1 MSDLLS
7 ELPSDGRLL
16 FVQFGDYLEAAQRF
30 AEGGKENYAAQ
41 RYTVDFV
48 AELAQRLE
56 RVTVLTF
63 STSYPLRRLPS
74 GVHCEGVQLYRE
86 GQRNQQLA
94 LIRAAAREKPT
105 HIVVV
110 APLIPLLYWAGLTGK
125 RVLPL
130 FADSFHLSGVRERL
144 KARVLAWGLNRK
156 EIEWVSNHNLAASR
170 DLYRIGVDPRKILP
184 FDWPADVVP
193 QDFSAKPAPSGS
205 PLRLIYV
212 GSMMKTKGVGDA
224 IRAVSLL
231 RSRDRDVEL
240 SLVGGE
246 SEEFQKLVDEL
257 GLGSAVHFLGRQPHD
272 RVLSLL
278 NEHDASLVP
287 SWHEYPEGLPM
298 TIYEGLCSRSPVI
311 VSDHPMF
318 GIRMK
323 DGKNCIVFEAASP
336 DALAGAVTRL
346 MDEPGLYERLSKSA
360 EAATEEYLCP
370 LKWDRLIAT
379 WLSTNPETRASL
391 RQFALTDGPYGDI
404 GIR

>member
-1 MSDLLS
+1 MPEASS

-30 AEGGKENYAAQ
+30 AEGGEETYAAQ

-48 AELAQRLE
+48 ADLAKRME

-63 STSYPLRRLPS
+63 STDYPLQRLPS
-74 GVHCEGVQLYRE
+74 GVYCEGVQLYRD
-86 GQRNQQLA
+86 GQRNQQLQ

-105 HIVVV
+105 HMIVV
-110 APLIPLLYWAGLTGK
+110 APLIPLLYWALLTGK
-125 RVLPL
+125 RLLPL
-130 FADSFHLSGVRERL
+130 FADSFHLGGLKERL
-144 KARVLAWGLNRK
+144 KGRALAWLLNRS
-156 EIEWVSNHNLAASR
+156 EIEWVSNHNLAASL
-170 DLYRIGVDPRKILP
+170 DLYRIGVDPQKIVP

-193 QDFSAKPAPSGS
+193 QDFSAKPAPTEPPFS
-205 PLRLIYV
+205 LIYV
-212 GSMMKTKGVGDA
+212 GSMIETKGVGDA
-224 IRAVSLL
+224 IRAISLL
-231 RSRDRDVEL
+231 RAQQRDVEL

-246 SEEFQKLVDEL
+246 SEQYRGLVDQL
-257 GLGSAVHFLGRQPHD
+257 GLGSAVSFLGRQPHD
-272 RVLSLL
+272 RVLSLM

-323 DGKNCIVFEAASP
+323 DGKNCLVFEAASP
-336 DALAGAVTRL
+336 DSLANAVLRL
-346 MDEPGLYERLSKSA
+346 MDEPDLYEHLSKSA
-360 EAATEEYLCP
+360 ETATEDYLCP

-379 WLSTNPETRASL
+379 WLSTNPEVRASL
-391 RQFALTDGPYGDI
+391 GNFSLTDGPYDDLGLA
-404 GIR
+404 